1 MAKDGKKAQ
10 GLSQPTIPL
19 ASLSFL
25 FPGLLLRDVFT
36 WVRQTLPEK
45 EMDVL
50 LPLKG
55 PMSTNHACGILHLI
69 GVFAGRGERSVKEEY
84 ETYP

>member
-1 MAKDGKKAQ
+1 MARRQRLFSAYQ
-10 GLSQPTIPL
+10 PL

-25 FPGLLLRDVFT
+25 SPGLLLRDVFT

-50 LPLKG
+50 LPRKG
-55 PMSTNHACGILHLI
+55 PMSTNHACGFPHLI
-69 GVFAGRGERSVKEEY
+69 GMFAGRGEISKGKV
-84 ETYP
+84 